1 VRTICVELLDQAL
14 RWSHVALF
22 LAVALWAL
30 RRWRRHADEQSAWLA
45 AAFGLL
51 GVVLLISRTAAL
63 LVGEDESPLVLFRV
77 LLALLVLFPYPLLRF
92 LDAFEA
98 VPSSLR
104 RTVQWAVLGQVVYA
118 LVGPVPEPGATT
130 ADPAAFLGFTLVVVA
145 TWVAVLPYVGY
156 RFWRAG
162 RDRPTLARRR
172 LRLLGLASV
181 TLSVALVLAAF
192 GDDVA
197 RWVQYATQ
205 IVVLAAAVLFV
216 VAFVTPPLLRRL
228 WRQEEERRLHH
239 AAIGLMST
247 TGVPEVASVLVPHL
261 GGVVSGRAVALV
273 HQGELVDSAGLDE
286 DEQRAVRAGKDI
298 GARRMEL
305 SDGALLVWTDR
316 YAPFFGEDEQ
326 ELLERAGLLAD
337 LALHRAGLLASE
349 QEARRALQETNA
361 ELESFVYS
369 ASHDLKSPLIAMLSY
384 IDILQAEH
392 LEGLGQEAAWYLE
405 RMAANGEYMESL
417 IQDLLELSRV
427 GRFQTEP
434 ERIELT
440 PLLHELVAEVRG
452 QHPTFE
458 ADVAP
463 LPTVWMNRVR
473 ARQLFANLL
482 ENAAKHAGGG
492 PVRVAVR
499 TEPAHDGASVVAV
512 QDDGPGVPAEYRERV
527 FGVFERLEVDDQT
540 GTGIGLAICRK
551 IVETLG
557 GRIWLADRD
566 DGAEFRLLLPA
577 AVIVEQPA
585 SSEEVLA

>member
-1 VRTICVELLDQAL
+1 MSVELLDQVL
-14 RWSHVALF
+14 RWSHVVLF
-22 LAVALWAL
+22 VAVAVWAL
-30 RRWRRHADEQSAWLA
+30 RRWRRHADEQSVWLA
-45 AAFGLL
+45 AAFGVL
-51 GVVLLISRTAAL
+51 GVLLLISASADL
-63 LVGEDESPLVLFRV
+63 LVGDDEPLWLFRA
-77 LLALLVLFPYPLLRF
+77 LLALLVVFPYPLLRF
-92 LDAFEA
+92 LDSFEA

-104 RTVQWAVLGQVVYA
+104 RAIQWAVLGQIAYA
-118 LVGPVPEPGATT
+118 LVGPVPDPGEPTT
-130 ADPAAFLGFTLVVVA
+130 DPAAFLVFTVVLVG
-145 TWVAVLPYVGY
+145 TWLAVLPYVGY

-162 RDRPTLARRR
+162 RDRPTVARRR

-181 TLSVALVLAAF
+181 TLSVALVFAAF
-192 GDDVA
+192 GDDVGW
-197 RWVQYATQ
+197 WVQLATQ
-205 IVVLAAAVLFV
+205 LIVLVAAGLFV
-216 VAFVTPPLLRRL
+216 VAFVTPPFLRRL

-239 AAIGLMST
+239 AAVGLMAT
-247 TGVPEVASVLVPHL
+247 TGVPEVAAVLVPHL

-273 HQGELVDSAGLDE
+273 HQGELVDSRGLRE
-286 DEQRAVRAGKDI
+286 DEERAVRGGEEA
-298 GARRMEL
+298 GARRVEL

-349 QEARRALQETNA
+349 QAARRALQETND

-392 LEGLGQEAAWYLE
+392 REALGEEGAWYLE
-405 RMAANGEYMESL
+405 RMTANGEYMESL

-427 GRFQTEP
+427 GRLQTEP
-434 ERIELT
+434 ERVELA
-440 PLLHELVAEVRG
+440 PMVGELVAEIRG

-463 LPTVWMNRVR
+463 LPIVWMNRVR
-473 ARQLFANLL
+473 ARQLFVNLL
-482 ENAAKHAGGG
+482 ENAVKHAGGG
-492 PVRVAVR
+492 QVRVAVR
-499 TEPAHDGASVVAV
+499 AEPAYDGDMIVSVS
-512 QDDGPGVPAEYRERV
+512 DDGPGVPAAYRERV

-551 IVETLG
+551 IVDTIG

-577 AVIVEQPA
+577 GVIVEQPA
-585 SSEEVLA
+585 STKGVPA